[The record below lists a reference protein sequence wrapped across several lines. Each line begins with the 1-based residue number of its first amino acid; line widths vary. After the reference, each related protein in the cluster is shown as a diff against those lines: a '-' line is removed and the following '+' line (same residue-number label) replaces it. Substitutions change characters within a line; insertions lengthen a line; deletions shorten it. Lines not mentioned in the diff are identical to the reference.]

1 MQPDW
6 EGPWKPCGHVVSSAF
21 PQVGS
26 NQTSLVG
33 LASVAL
39 AGTPSGES
47 SPSLGLSPGEGS
59 SFALMRNV
67 MADPSAPW

>member
-6 EGPWKPCGHVVSSAF
+6 EGPWKPCGRVVSSAF

-26 NQTSLVG
+26 NQTSLAG
-33 LASVAL
+33 LASGAL

-47 SPSLGLSPGEGS
+47 APRLGLSPGEGS
-59 SFALMRNV
+59 SFALMRL
-67 MADPSAPW
+67 AAPSARGD